1 MAENKKAFIL
11 YTDLVN
17 VVRKL
22 VWKDRENKTNYGG
35 ELFLHILE
43 YVNDS
48 NPIPIDFIIEMAFE
62 PIKLQLKRDLQKYE
76 VTRSK
81 RSEAGKIS
89 AEIRK
94 QNSTNLTH
102 VESVQQTSTN
112 STVTDTVIETVNDK
126 GILLKKETKS
136 KKEKIIKIKFDE
148 SEIYEPNKFADKFK
162 DWNKKKLRHYYE
174 SAESYSKEGHRYV
187 DWAGAIS
194 NWARKDELQGKLKFD
209 DVGQNNSGYKPAPPP
224 ETIKY
229 PKNN

>member
-43 YVNDS
+43 YVSDT

-62 PIKLQLKRDLQKYE
+62 PIKLQLKRDLEKYE

-81 RSEAGKIS
+81 RSKAGLIS
-89 AEIRK
+89 AELRK
-94 QNSTNLTH
+94 QTSTNSTH

-112 STVTDTVIETVNDK
+112 STVIDTDIVKDKVKDINKKVDSVTIE
-126 GILLKKETKS
+126 IRKKNFSATLSPFLEKYG
-136 KKEKIIKIKFDE
+136 KEML
-148 SEIYEPNKFADKFK
+148 NKFYLY
-162 DWNKKKLRHYYE
+162 WTEESTNKKKMRFE
-174 SAESYSKEGHRYV
+174 SEKFWTLSKRLSTWHSKELTLFQKPG
-187 DWAGAIS
+187 
-194 NWARKDELQGKLKFD
+194 E
-209 DVGQNNSGYKPAPPP
+209 NSEGYKPAPPP

-229 PKNN
+229 PKNNQ